1 MYVVFGDT
9 IIDSQEIRETIEKNS
24 DLKVLRD
31 MSKGSKREDIVAF
44 NISLDINVLK
54 DIIKEDGYDIDSED
68 EGDIINE
75 YMQLADEIAIDLEEY
90 MPEESLLKAR
100 AYKYDQSDQDIK
112 MVLAICHEELGE
124 LKLNDVIKRL
134 LRHAE

>member
-9 IIDSQEIRETIEKNS
+9 IVDSQEIRETIEVNS
-24 DLKVLRD
+24 DFKVLVD
-31 MSKGSKREDIVAF
+31 MSKSSKREDIVAF

-54 DIIKEDGYDIDSED
+54 EVIEEDGYDLDSED

-75 YMQLADEIAIDLEEY
+75 YMQIADELAIDLEEY
-90 MPEESLLKAR
+90 LPEESLIKAR

-112 MVLAICHEELGE
+112 MVIAICHEELGE

>member
-9 IIDSQEIRETIEKNS
+9 IVDSKEIRETIEINS
-24 DLKVLRD
+24 EFKVLRD
-31 MSKGSKREDIVAF
+31 MSKSSKREDIVAF
-44 NISLDINVLK
+44 NISLDVNVLK
-54 DIIKEDGYDIDSED
+54 DIIEEDGYDTDSED
-68 EGDIINE
+68 DIINE

-90 MPEESLLKAR
+90 MPEGSLIKAR
-100 AYKYDQSDQDIK
+100 SYKYDQSDQDIK
-112 MVLAICHEELGE
+112 MVIAICNEELGE

>member
-9 IIDSQEIRETIEKNS
+9 IVDSQEIRETIEANS
-24 DLKVLRD
+24 DFKVLVD
-31 MSKGSKREDIVAF
+31 MSKSSKREDIVAF

-54 DIIKEDGYDIDSED
+54 EVIEEDGYDLDSED

-75 YMQLADEIAIDLEEY
+75 YMQIADELAIDLEEY
-90 MPEESLLKAR
+90 LPEESILKAR

-112 MVLAICHEELGE
+112 MVIAICHEELGE

>member
-9 IIDSQEIRETIEKNS
+9 IVDSQEIRETIEVNS
-24 DLKVLRD
+24 DFKVLVD
-31 MSKGSKREDIVAF
+31 MSKSSKREDIVAF

-54 DIIKEDGYDIDSED
+54 EVIEEDGYDLDSED

-75 YMQLADEIAIDLEEY
+75 YMQIADELAIDLEEY
-90 MPEESLLKAR
+90 MPEESIIRVR

-112 MVLAICHEELGE
+112 MVIAICHEELGE